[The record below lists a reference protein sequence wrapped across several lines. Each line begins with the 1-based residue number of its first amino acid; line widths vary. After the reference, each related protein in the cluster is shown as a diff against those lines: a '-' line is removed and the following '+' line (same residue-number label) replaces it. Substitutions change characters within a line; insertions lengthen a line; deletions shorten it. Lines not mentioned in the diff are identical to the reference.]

1 MRRRR
6 AATPSWRS
14 GSPTSRSSR
23 SSREHD
29 QARGATVGGRLSL
42 TPSCARPR
50 TPCCSPMSAGI
61 SRRVLASFSSP
72 RKASREIDRLG
83 ALEDQILEELS
94 LGLRYKEIDD
104 PLQLSID
111 TVRTQVRN
119 LYDKLHVS
127 SRTDALNMLHPR

>member
-1 MRRRR
+1 
-6 AATPSWRS
+6 
-14 GSPTSRSSR
+14 
-23 SSREHD
+23 
-29 QARGATVGGRLSL
+29 
-42 TPSCARPR
+42 
-50 TPCCSPMSAGI
+50 MSAGI

-111 TVRTQVRN
+111 TVRTQVAILLSQNNAFFTLMQHTVDAN
-119 LYDKLHVS
+119 LTPASYRDTVFDTHSIEECFEALGVS
-127 SRTDALNMLHPR
+127 VRA

>member
-1 MRRRR
+1 
-6 AATPSWRS
+6 
-14 GSPTSRSSR
+14 
-23 SSREHD
+23 
-29 QARGATVGGRLSL
+29 
-42 TPSCARPR
+42 
-50 TPCCSPMSAGI
+50 MSAGI

>member
-1 MRRRR
+1 
-6 AATPSWRS
+6 
-14 GSPTSRSSR
+14 
-23 SSREHD
+23 
-29 QARGATVGGRLSL
+29 
-42 TPSCARPR
+42 
-50 TPCCSPMSAGI
+50 MSAGI
-61 SRRVLASFSSP
+61 SRRVFASFSSP

-127 SRTDALNMLHPR
+127 SRTDALNKLHPR